1 MHLHKI
7 TSGILLLFLVVISG
21 RISAQD
27 SDLIRTKKNFIQ
39 LLGNTGQ
46 EQLNAVLE
54 KLPREESASD
64 QMVVELFQR
73 QSSQAASIQKYI
85 SEQTENG
92 TWPDINYQ
100 DQKRSGWEPRVHT
113 ERILELTKQY
123 TSPESPY
130 YHSDKVEACIH
141 KALHYWFT
149 AKPVCPN
156 WWYNQ
161 IGVPKTLGNAFLL
174 FEPQLTAEERQSA
187 IQVMK
192 TRVSA

>member
-1 MHLHKI
+1 MFGCYQRPYFCSRL
-7 TSGILLLFLVVISG
+7 
-21 RISAQD
+21 RPNPYQ
-27 SDLIRTKKNFIQ
+27 KNFIQ

-73 QSSQAASIQKYI
+73 QASQAASIQKYI

-130 YHSDKVEACIH
+130 YHSNKVEACIH

-149 AKPVCPN
+149 AKLVCPN

-161 IGVPKTLGNAFLL
+161 IGVPKHWAMLSCYSSHN
-174 FEPQLTAEERQSA
+174 
-187 IQVMK
+187 
-192 TRVSA
+192 

>member
-7 TSGILLLFLVVISG
+7 TSGILLLCLVVISG

-73 QSSQAASIQKYI
+73 QASQAASIQKYI

-92 TWPDINYQ
+92 TWPDINTI
-100 DQKRSGWEPRVHT
+100 R
-113 ERILELTKQY
+113 TKNVRDGNRAS
-123 TSPESPY
+123 TP
-130 YHSDKVEACIH
+130 
-141 KALHYWFT
+141 
-149 AKPVCPN
+149 
-156 WWYNQ
+156 
-161 IGVPKTLGNAFLL
+161 NAFWN
-174 FEPQLTAEERQSA
+174 
-187 IQVMK
+187 
-192 TRVSA
+192 

>member
-73 QSSQAASIQKYI
+73 QSSQAASIQNIYTNRQKTAPG
-85 SEQTENG
+85 QT
-92 TWPDINYQ
+92 
-100 DQKRSGWEPRVHT
+100 
-113 ERILELTKQY
+113 LTIRTKNVRDGNRAS
-123 TSPESPY
+123 TP
-130 YHSDKVEACIH
+130 
-141 KALHYWFT
+141 
-149 AKPVCPN
+149 
-156 WWYNQ
+156 
-161 IGVPKTLGNAFLL
+161 NAFWN
-174 FEPQLTAEERQSA
+174 
-187 IQVMK
+187 
-192 TRVSA
+192 